1 MTLESDFIAKLTYP
15 SPEQMLDRIERLHRR
30 EVGNGSY
37 WSIQNEIRP
46 ADLFC
51 YLFARFGPPNGFQ
64 NLLRSDDSDNLIHW
78 HWTLKSEHG
87 FVEITGLNFRT
98 DILFTDFVTKVFS
111 QDEFCTIVKMDFKN
125 QGKRMSEVR
134 QKLESWV
141 EFVNP
146 YRRLRM
152 SVQKL
157 VDELNDLDVEN
168 IKEPD
173 FSGSLNPLMSH
184 PNHLDVW
191 REAGERLHRAFGLCF
206 GIRSMLPVMAEA
218 FVNLVLFILMRPELK
233 ADSRLRDSAFK
244 QHIDVRIRR
253 LHLDCIGFEKP
264 VDYSSEVCAKY
275 HSLVNERNDL
285 LHGNVAVDKLKFNDV
300 YFAGT
305 VPVFQQYRTMW
316 HRAFNVQREAVGL
329 DSVMQELE
337 VVDNFIEYVLSCI
350 HEQFREQVRV
360 MVDRLELGLN
370 TTENRVGVLF
380 ATHLVDMFPGP
391 KSA

>member
-1 MTLESDFIAKLTYP
+1 MTLESDFIANLSYP
-15 SPEQMLDRIERLHRR
+15 SREQMLDRIEQLKRN
-30 EVGNGSY
+30 EVVNGSC

-51 YLFARFGPPNGFQ
+51 YLCARFGPPNGFQ
-64 NLLRSDDSDNLIHW
+64 NFLRSDDSDNLIHW
-78 HWTLKSEHG
+78 HWTLKSAHG
-87 FVEITGLNFRT
+87 FVEITGSNFRT
-98 DILFTDFVTKVFS
+98 DIQFTDFVTKVFL
-111 QDEFCTIVKMDFKN
+111 QGEFCNLVKMDFKN
-125 QGKRMSEVR
+125 HGKKMSEVR
-134 QKLESWV
+134 QKLEAWI

-157 VDELNDLDVEN
+157 VNELNDLDVKN
-168 IKEPD
+168 IKEPE
-173 FSGSLNPLMSH
+173 FSGPLNPLMSH

-191 REAGERLHRAFGLCF
+191 REAGERLHKAFGLCF

-253 LHLDCIGFEKP
+253 LHLDCIGFEEP

-285 LHGNVAVDKLKFNDV
+285 VHGNVAIDKLKFNEV

-305 VPVFQQYRTMW
+305 IPVFKEYRTMW
-316 HRAFNVQREAVGL
+316 HRAFNVQRQAVGL
-329 DSVMQELE
+329 DSVLQELE

-350 HEQFREQVRV
+350 SEPIREQVRM
-360 MVDRLELGLN
+360 MVDRMELGLN
-370 TTENRVGVLF
+370 AAENRVGVLF
-380 ATHLVDMFPGP
+380 PEHLVDFFLAP
-391 KSA
+391 KRS